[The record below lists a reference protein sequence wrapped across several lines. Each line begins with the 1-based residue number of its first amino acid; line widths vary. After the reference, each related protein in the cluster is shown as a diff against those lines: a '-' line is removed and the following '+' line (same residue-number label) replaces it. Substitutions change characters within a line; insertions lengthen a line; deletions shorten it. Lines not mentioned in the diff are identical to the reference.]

1 MSEMHLQNNRID
13 MYAHSHWQDAM
24 SDLHISDS
32 GLDGNQVSENRMKY
46 GTNNMMESKP
56 DSILYRL
63 RRAFINPFSVILF
76 VLGMISVAAEFM
88 MNTEYSHNYST
99 AIIIFCML
107 TFSGIVRF
115 VQEMKA
121 KRISDSLLDM
131 VNTESTVRRDGE
143 WISVPSTD
151 VVVGDI
157 IHLRA
162 GDRVPAE
169 LRIIKA
175 NDLFVS
181 QSILTG
187 ESAIIEK
194 NADILNEQNIY
205 SYSGYKNIAF
215 AGSAV
220 IGGTGE
226 GVVLA
231 VGKDTVFGGIKD
243 KTSDKRN
250 SFDRGAASIAK
261 VLIRFMCILVPI
273 VFIATGITQGD
284 WATSLLF
291 ALSVGVGLTPELL
304 PMVVNACLAKGSASM
319 GRKQTIVKN
328 ISAMQGFGSM
338 DVLCVDKTGT
348 LTGDQIILEYYMDVL
363 GNESSQVLEYSY
375 LNSVFHSGVKN
386 HLDEAILKCKE
397 MPGKENY
404 YEELKT
410 NTDKLDEI
418 PFDYDRKMVSVLVRQ
433 DDENIILVKGSV
445 DAVVSRCR
453 YVAFKGE
460 IHPMDETKSESV
472 HAVVDEMLDDGMKV
486 LAVAYKKHS
495 SDVISKTDEEDL
507 VLLGYLAFF
516 DAPKASA
523 KSAIEKLARLNVA
536 VKVLTGD
543 EESVAISICR
553 RLGIDVANRI
563 SGHEFASLSEE
574 ERIIAVERNQL
585 FTNISPKQKSTI
597 VSILQGNGHSV
608 GFLGDGMN
616 DLPAIV
622 QSDVGISVDQASDVV
637 KEASDVILL
646 KKDLNVLEEGILE
659 GRKAFANT
667 RKYIKITASSNF
679 GNIFSIVIASIFL
692 PFLPMTS
699 LQLLLLNLLYDMLCL
714 VLPWDNVDEDIYQT
728 PQEWSGKNLG
738 RFMRCFGPISSIF
751 DLITFAFLFFVIC
764 PTYSA
769 GDQGQFVALFQT
781 GWFLESMW
789 TQVLI
794 LHLLRT
800 RKVPFAGSKPAASVV
815 TVTLFGV
822 VLFTLS
828 TFTPLG
834 ALFGLT
840 ILPIKYFVFLLCVI
854 AGYMALVS
862 IVKTFFVK
870 KYYELT

>member
-1 MSEMHLQNNRID
+1 MSEIHLNNNRID
-13 MYAHSHWQDAM
+13 MYAHAPWQDTM
-24 SDLHISDS
+24 TDLNTGEN
-32 GLDGNQVSENRMKY
+32 GLDEEQVSEYRLKY
-46 GTNNMMESKP
+46 GSNNMMESKP
-56 DSILYRL
+56 DSMFYRL
-63 RRAFINPFSVILF
+63 RRAFINPFSIILF
-76 VLGMISVAAEFM
+76 VLGMISFA
-88 MNTEYSHNYST
+88 TELIMDTDFSHNYST

-107 TFSGIVRF
+107 SLSGVVRF

-121 KRISDSLLDM
+121 KKVSDSLFDM
-131 VNTESTVRRDGE
+131 VNTESTVRRNGE
-143 WISVPSTD
+143 WVSVSSTD

-157 IHLRA
+157 VHLRA

-169 LRIIKA
+169 LRISKA
-175 NDLFVS
+175 NDLFMS

-187 ESAIIEK
+187 ESAILEK
-194 NADILNEQNIY
+194 TEDMLTEQNVY
-205 SYSGYKNIAF
+205 SYAGYKNIAF

-226 GVVLA
+226 GIVLA
-231 VGKDTVFGGIKD
+231 VGSDTVFGGIKD
-243 KTSDKRN
+243 KASDKRN
-250 SFDRGAASIAK
+250 SFNKGATSIAT
-261 VLIRFMCILVPI
+261 VLIRFMCVLVPV
-273 VFIATGITQGD
+273 VFIATGVTQGD
-284 WATSLLF
+284 WGTSLLF

-348 LTGDQIILEYYMDVL
+348 LTGDQIILEYYMDIL

-386 HLDEAILKCKE
+386 HLDEAILKCRE

-404 YEELKT
+404 FEKLKMHI
-410 NTDKLDEI
+410 DKLDEI
-418 PFDYDRKMVSVLVRQ
+418 PFDYDRKMVSVLVKQ
-433 DDENIILVKGSV
+433 NDENIILVKGSV
-445 DAVVSRCR
+445 DSVVSRCR
-453 YVAFKGE
+453 YVSFKGKV
-460 IHPMDETKSESV
+460 IPMDETKSESV

-486 LAVAYKKHS
+486 LAVAYKNHS
-495 SDVISKTDEEDL
+495 SDVLSKTDEEDL
-507 VLLGYLAFF
+507 ILLGYLAFF
-516 DAPKASA
+516 DAPKESA
-523 KSAIEKLARLNVA
+523 KSAIEKLAGLNVA

-553 RLGIDVANRI
+553 RLGIDVVNRI
-563 SGHEFASLSEE
+563 SGAEFDSLSEE
-574 ERIIAVERNQL
+574 EQIVVAERNQL

-597 VSILQGNGHSV
+597 VGILQSNGHSV

-637 KEASDVILL
+637 KEASDVVLL

-699 LQLLLLNLLYDMLCL
+699 LQLLLLNLLYDILCL
-714 VLPWDNVDEDIYQT
+714 VLPWDNVDEDIYRT
-728 PQEWSGKNLG
+728 PQEWSGKNLA
-738 RFMRCFGPISSIF
+738 RFMRCFGPISSVF
-751 DLITFAFLFFVIC
+751 DMITFAFLFFVIC
-764 PTYSA
+764 PSVST
-769 GDQGQFVALFQT
+769 GNHEQFVALFQT

-800 RKVPFAGSKPAASVV
+800 RNVPFAGSKPAASVV
-815 TVTLFGV
+815 AVTLVGV
-822 VLFTLS
+822 VLFTLF

-840 ILPIKYFVFLLCVI
+840 ILPVKYFVFLLGVI

-862 IVKTFFVK
+862 IVKVLFVK
-870 KYYELT
+870 KYHELT